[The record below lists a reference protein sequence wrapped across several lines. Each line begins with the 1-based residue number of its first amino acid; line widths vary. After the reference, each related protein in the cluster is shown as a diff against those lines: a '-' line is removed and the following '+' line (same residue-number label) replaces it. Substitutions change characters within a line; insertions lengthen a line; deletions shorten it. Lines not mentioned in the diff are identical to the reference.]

1 MRRQMNR
8 KSMRK
13 KRRVLLLHKF
23 LIFIFFSIYR
33 CVYIYINTDIDID
46 IDILPKTH
54 TQNEIL
60 HRVIMQYF
68 YILTKAQSPRDF
80 NTCVTIARFSRNSLH
95 SSSR

>member
-1 MRRQMNR
+1 MNR

-33 CVYIYINTDIDID
+33 CVYIYIDTDTDIDI
-46 IDILPKTH
+46 LLKTH
-54 TQNEIL
+54 TQNEFL
-60 HRVIMQYF
+60 HRVIMRYF
-68 YILTKAQSPRDF
+68 YILTKAQSLRDF